1 MPMGY
6 DPLITLLSMLIA
18 IISSAFAL
26 WLVCLEELPT
36 GRLLAGALLMGGG
49 IAAMHYTGMA
59 AMQMMPIVYDYRW
72 VALSVGVAIVASGAA
87 LWMAFNLRH
96 QSPNVRLLR
105 ISAAVVMGAAIV
117 GMHYIGMAAAQFPMD
132 SHSMAAFS
140 GVDNNWL
147 ALLVIVV
154 TLAILAITG
163 CFYS

>member
-1 MPMGY
+1 MFSSNYNNVLVMFSFIVAMLASYTALDMAGRVATTEGKASRLWLTGGAIAMGIGIWSMHFIGMLAFNASMPMGY

-59 AMQMMPIVYDYRW
+59 AMQMMPPIVYDYRW

-96 QSPNVRLLR
+96 
-105 ISAAVVMGAAIV
+105 
-117 GMHYIGMAAAQFPMD
+117 
-132 SHSMAAFS
+132 
-140 GVDNNWL
+140 
-147 ALLVIVV
+147 
-154 TLAILAITG
+154 
-163 CFYS
+163 